1 MHITPC
7 FFTSMKIKPFKMDEI
22 KEDVLKYWDWAQ
34 EEFKGED
41 IDRLRFEV
49 ESAVTN
55 LNRHINN
62 EFRRKAM
69 GKTDMRSK

>member
-1 MHITPC
+1 
-7 FFTSMKIKPFKMDEI
+7 MKINSYKMDEI
-22 KEDVLKYWDWAQ
+22 KEDVLKYWTWAQ

-49 ESAVTN
+49 DSAITN
-55 LNRHINN
+55 LNRYINN

>member
-1 MHITPC
+1 
-7 FFTSMKIKPFKMDEI
+7 MDEI
-22 KEDVLKYWDWAQ
+22 KEDVLKYWNWAQ
-34 EEFKGED
+34 EEFEGED
-41 IDRLRFEV
+41 INRLRFEV

-69 GKTDMRSK
+69 GKANLRSK

>member
-1 MHITPC
+1 M
-7 FFTSMKIKPFKMDEI
+7 
-22 KEDVLKYWDWAQ
+22 
-34 EEFKGED
+34 
-41 IDRLRFEV
+41 FEV

-55 LNRHINN
+55 LNRYINN

>member
-1 MHITPC
+1 
-7 FFTSMKIKPFKMDEI
+7 MKTNPSTMNEI

-34 EEFKGED
+34 KEFEGED

-55 LNRHINN
+55 LNRYINN

-69 GKTDMRSK
+69 GKTDLRSK

>member
-1 MHITPC
+1 
-7 FFTSMKIKPFKMDEI
+7 MKTNPSNMNEI

-55 LNRHINN
+55 LNRYINN

-69 GKTDMRSK
+69 GKTDLRSK

>member
-1 MHITPC
+1 
-7 FFTSMKIKPFKMDEI
+7 MKINSYKMDEI
-22 KEDVLKYWDWAQ
+22 KEDVLKYWTWAQ

-41 IDRLRFEV
+41 INRLMFEV
-49 ESAVTN
+49 DSAITN

>member
-1 MHITPC
+1 MN
-7 FFTSMKIKPFKMDEI
+7 EI
-22 KEDVLKYWDWAQ
+22 KEDVFQYWTWAQ

-49 ESAVTN
+49 DSAITN
-55 LNRHINN
+55 LNRYINN

>member
-1 MHITPC
+1 MN
-7 FFTSMKIKPFKMDEI
+7 EI
-22 KEDVLKYWDWAQ
+22 KEDVFDYWTWAQ

-41 IDRLRFEV
+41 INRLMFEV
-49 ESAVTN
+49 DSAITN

-62 EFRRKAM
+62 EFKRQNEK

>member
-1 MHITPC
+1 MT
-7 FFTSMKIKPFKMDEI
+7 TKPSNMNEI

-34 EEFKGED
+34 DEFKGED

-55 LNRHINN
+55 LNRYINN

>member
-1 MHITPC
+1 
-7 FFTSMKIKPFKMDEI
+7 MDEI
-22 KEDVLKYWDWAQ
+22 KEDVLKYWTWAQ
-34 EEFKGED
+34 QEFEGED
-41 IDRLRFEV
+41 INRLMFEV

-55 LNRHINN
+55 LNRYINN

>member
-1 MHITPC
+1 
-7 FFTSMKIKPFKMDEI
+7 MKINSYKMDEI
-22 KEDVLKYWDWAQ
+22 KEDVLKYWTWAQ
-34 EEFKGED
+34 YEFKGED
-41 IDRLRFEV
+41 IDRLIFEV

-55 LNRHINN
+55 LNRYINN

>member
-1 MHITPC
+1 
-7 FFTSMKIKPFKMDEI
+7 MKTEPMNMNEI
-22 KEDVLKYWDWAQ
+22 KEDVLKYWTWAQ
-34 EEFKGED
+34 KEFEGED
-41 IDRLRFEV
+41 IDRLIFEV

>member
-1 MHITPC
+1 
-7 FFTSMKIKPFKMDEI
+7 MKTNPSNMNEI

-34 EEFKGED
+34 DEFKGED

-55 LNRHINN
+55 LNRYINN

-69 GKTDMRSK
+69 GKTDLRSK

>member
-1 MHITPC
+1 MN
-7 FFTSMKIKPFKMDEI
+7 EI
-22 KEDVLKYWDWAQ
+22 KEDVFDYWTWAQ
-34 EEFKGED
+34 EEFESD
-41 IDRLRFEV
+41 ELNLLMFEV
-49 ESAVTN
+49 DSAITN

>member
-1 MHITPC
+1 
-7 FFTSMKIKPFKMDEI
+7 MKINSYKMDEI
-22 KEDVLKYWDWAQ
+22 KEDVFQYWTWAQ
-34 EEFKGED
+34 AEFKGED
-41 IDRLRFEV
+41 INRLMFEV
-49 ESAVTN
+49 DSAITN

>member
-1 MHITPC
+1 MN
-7 FFTSMKIKPFKMDEI
+7 EI
-22 KEDVLKYWDWAQ
+22 KEDVFKYWTWAQ
-34 EEFKGED
+34 KEFEGED
-41 IDRLRFEV
+41 IDRLIFEV

-62 EFRRKAM
+62 EFTRKAM

>member
-1 MHITPC
+1 
-7 FFTSMKIKPFKMDEI
+7 MKTNPSNMNEI

-34 EEFKGED
+34 KEFEGED

-55 LNRHINN
+55 LNRYINN

>member
-1 MHITPC
+1 MI
-7 FFTSMKIKPFKMDEI
+7 EI
-22 KEDVLKYWDWAQ
+22 KEDVFQYWTWAQ
-34 EEFKGED
+34 AEFKGED
-41 IDRLRFEV
+41 INRLMFEV
-49 ESAVTN
+49 DSAITN

>member
-1 MHITPC
+1 MN
-7 FFTSMKIKPFKMDEI
+7 EI
-22 KEDVLKYWDWAQ
+22 KEDVFDYWTWAQ

-41 IDRLRFEV
+41 IDRLIFEV

-55 LNRHINN
+55 LNRYINN